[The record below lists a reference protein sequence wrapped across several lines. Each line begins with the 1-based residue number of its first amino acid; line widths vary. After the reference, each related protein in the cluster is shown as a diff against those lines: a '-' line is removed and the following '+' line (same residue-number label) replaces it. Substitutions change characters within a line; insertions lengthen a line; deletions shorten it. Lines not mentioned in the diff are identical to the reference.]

1 MKNAAFI
8 ILATISIIH
17 KMHIKYLC
25 ISNYIYKMYN
35 TSYGTICIIIS
46 FNNNKHYNAG

>member
-17 KMHIKYLC
+17 KIKKNTYAYLV
-25 ISNYIYKMYN
+25 IPIK
-35 TSYGTICIIIS
+35 CIIVDML
-46 FNNNKHYNAG
+46 